1 VRLWGGHWKTRQPA
15 ARSSV
20 KAAQAEGQRW
30 SKGAGGGGSGEKRAG
45 ATHAEEMGRRV
56 SGVAHAR
63 EIETGPEGSRAV
75 PRENRILNLD
85 HRKCIEQLSFVAQVA
100 TVTTID
106 EESNE
111 EKIFRVTWP
120 RWPLA

>member
-1 VRLWGGHWKTRQPA
+1 LVE
-15 ARSSV
+15 
-20 KAAQAEGQRW
+20 AAQAEGWRW
-30 SKGAGGGGSGEKRAG
+30 SKGAGGGGSGERWAG
-45 ATHAEEMGRRV
+45 AAHAEEMGRRA
-56 SGVAHAR
+56 SGAAHAG

-75 PRENRILNLD
+75 SRENKILNLD

-111 EKIFRVTWP
+111 EKK
-120 RWPLA
+120 LE

>member
-1 VRLWGGHWKTRQPA
+1 VGGALEDATASRTLIGQSRTSRRPA
-15 ARSSV
+15 V
-20 KAAQAEGQRW
+20 E
-30 SKGAGGGGSGEKRAG
+30 KGAGGGVSGEKRAG

-111 EKIFRVTWP
+111 EKN
-120 RWPLA
+120 LE